1 MTYVDNTQN
10 AHKTHSISREAHNRE
25 GRERKQQQVAEC
37 KKRMFD
43 YLQIEK
49 RVSYKFVKEELYADI
64 YSKNT
69 TKQALNE
76 LMDQGLILIEHQ
88 VVDGERKTFAKI
100 NTETSE
106 PESFPPISDKQL
118 EKLMMRLSDTVL
130 QQFGIDKKSNQSVQ
144 EQINQLS
151 EPDRIILYV
160 CQYLIVRTTKI
171 ICGVGDKDISER
183 FRNIF
188 KYYEVCES
196 LLDDDQIEHLESV
209 SNMLASSR
217 NPEDL
222 DTMLSFMIFSSRVKS
237 KEQVDMNSAAET
249 LEKFL

>member
-10 AHKTHSISREAHNRE
+10 AHKTNSISREAHNRE

-49 RVSYKFVKEELYADI
+49 RVSYKFVKEELYANI

-76 LMDQGLILIEHQ
+76 LMDQGLIVIEYQ
-88 VVDGERKTFAKI
+88 VVDGERKTFARI

-106 PESFPPISDKQL
+106 PESFPPIPDKQL
-118 EKLMMRLSDTVL
+118 EKLMMRFSDTVF
-130 QQFGIDKKSNQSVQ
+130 QQFGIDKKGNQSVE

-151 EPDRIILYV
+151 EPDRTIFYV

-171 ICGVGDKDISER
+171 ICGVDDRDISER

-188 KYYEVCES
+188 KIYEMRES
-196 LLDDDQIEHLESV
+196 LLDDDQIEHLERV
-209 SNMLASSR
+209 SNMVALNR
-217 NPEDL
+217 NPQDL
-222 DTMLSFMIFSSRVKS
+222 DTMLNFMIFSYRVKF
-237 KEQVDMNSAAET
+237 KEQVDMNE
-249 LEKFL
+249 